1 MRFMTKNAPSTTI
14 ETKKVT
20 ATYAFPMASKT
31 CMHSPEREKKELT
44 GRDGREGNEEILAT
58 LHHTYSY

>member
-1 MRFMTKNAPSTTI
+1 MRFMTKNAPRTTI

-31 CMHSPEREKKELT
+31 CMQSQQRE
-44 GRDGREGNEEILAT
+44 N
-58 LHHTYSY
+58 S

>member
-1 MRFMTKNAPSTTI
+1 MGVTTLTHPLSTPRMRFMTKNAPSTTI

-31 CMHSPEREKKELT
+31 CMHSHESEREEK
-44 GRDGREGNEEILAT
+44 G
-58 LHHTYSY
+58 